1 MDAFAHPY
9 AYTYPLPRACGR
21 VHKPKPR
28 LHHSPLAGLLTRW
41 NHRHAD
47 KQFAAEYGTPPS
59 SSSETPPKSVQT
71 PGECAGSLVRKH
83 AKMLTS
89 KLQHFRG
96 LLRCAQ
102 MDLREAR
109 QVSALA
115 EDLEQTLA
123 MVRTISPFD
132 TETDAPVPLHEC
144 LEEAVPWAVY
154 TTDTR
159 FASPPP
165 PHYTQESD
173 SEQELPSSETLSS
186 TSSTSPRSSAVSSS
200 SASSA
205 RSSPESQQQK
215 NNVYTYPYAES
226 QSVPPT
232 TSYTQARATHSPL
245 VLAPSPPQS
254 QAPALRPPH
263 DRPTEVY
270 WKDLLNP
277 TPAPMRMEIPPLAPD
292 EYFIEPEGS
301 NLLACLRPSATLE
314 PPATSSSRW
323 VYYPDGK
330 PDGSIQENIGT
341 VRKHRASPRARGSA
355 GANRRTRHKTRDANS
370 SDSDAAYRGDTEE
383 GREGQHGPVRGLSK
397 DRCTSRA
404 HNRSRQPRERAYSP
418 YPSTSPRKTSR

>member
-1 MDAFAHPY
+1 MSAPQQRTERQRADPTEIGADAGRMCWLPCQKAREDAHVQIAAFPW
-9 AYTYPLPRACGR
+9 AAALRADGPWSGRLVPLTQRRTPRSRCTNVWRKLYPGRYIPLIPASHRRHHHIIPKKVIASKNYRPPRHC
-21 VHKPKPR
+21 P
-28 LHHSPLAGLLTRW
+28 LHHLHPLGPQRCLR
-41 NHRHAD
+41 
-47 KQFAAEYGTPPS
+47 PPR
-59 SSSETPPKSVQT
+59 P
-71 PGECAGSLVRKH
+71 
-83 AKMLTS
+83 
-89 KLQHFRG
+89 
-96 LLRCAQ
+96 
-102 MDLREAR
+102 
-109 QVSALA
+109 
-115 EDLEQTLA
+115 
-123 MVRTISPFD
+123 
-132 TETDAPVPLHEC
+132 
-144 LEEAVPWAVY
+144 
-154 TTDTR
+154 
-159 FASPPP
+159 
-165 PHYTQESD
+165 
-173 SEQELPSSETLSS
+173 
-186 TSSTSPRSSAVSSS
+186 
-200 SASSA
+200 
-205 RSSPESQQQK
+205 
-215 NNVYTYPYAES
+215 PYAES